1 MNQEQEL
8 QLSNLSPAQ
17 KRNVVKIALEKFE
30 RLDNLHIQGNLS
42 DFDNQRD
49 VYIELNTALQ
59 FVTEHNPQIAIEYR
73 KNSQKMEQIYE
84 EQDKRASFI
93 KNEDTG
99 KTEMIPHKDDE
110 KYVKFFEENNYK
122 LAKELDKQL
131 NMMENEAKLYEKTK
145 NADNEKLKEISAK
158 LKDGV
163 LKYSPN
169 EEIDKE
175 RFKQSYP
182 IATKR
187 IEKAFQNQIEA
198 KKEQGMQI

>member
-17 KRNVVKIALEKFE
+17 KRNVAKNALEKFE

-59 FVTEHNPQIAIEYR
+59 FATEHNPQIAIEYR

-93 KNEDTG
+93 KSEDTG

-145 NADNEKLKEISAK
+145 NADNEKLKEIGAK

-163 LKYSPN
+163 LKYSPI

-187 IEKAFQNQIEA
+187 IEKAFQNQIET